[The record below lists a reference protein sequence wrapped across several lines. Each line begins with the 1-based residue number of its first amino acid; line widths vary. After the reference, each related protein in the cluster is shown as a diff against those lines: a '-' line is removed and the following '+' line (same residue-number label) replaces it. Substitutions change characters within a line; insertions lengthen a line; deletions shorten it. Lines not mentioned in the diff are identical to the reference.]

1 MKKAKRHIWQVN
13 AALRKAVL
21 EKTQQAAR
29 IEKRFRSLLENGS
42 EIILLLDKYYVP
54 FYRSPASLRLTGW
67 TLEER
72 NRITTM
78 ELIHPGDRAALTEA
92 FQKTIAD
99 PGKPYP
105 VQFRALHRA
114 GHYIWLKG
122 AMTDL
127 LKDKDIQAV
136 VINLHDITESKVSEG
151 LLQSSY
157 EELRLL
163 AGHLQ
168 DIREKERSNMAREI
182 HDELG
187 QQLTGLKMDLA
198 WLNRRPDLNDKVSR
212 DKIRGLLT
220 LIDGTVNTVRRLA
233 AELRPSILDDLGLEE
248 ALEWHSRQF
257 ERRSGVRISFIC
269 FGQKQVLPSAVA
281 TGLFRIYQEA
291 LTNVARH
298 ARAASVT
305 AVLDSSRERVV
316 LTVSD
321 DGQGFDVKG
330 TASKNTLGLLGMKER
345 ALMMGARYEFTSQP
359 GQGTTIEVS
368 VPMQEIHP
376 ENP

>member
-1 MKKAKRHIWQVN
+1 M
-13 AALRKAVL
+13 
-21 EKTQQAAR
+21 
-29 IEKRFRSLLENGS
+29 
-42 EIILLLDKYYVP
+42 
-54 FYRSPASLRLTGW
+54 
-67 TLEER
+67 
-72 NRITTM
+72 
-78 ELIHPGDRAALTEA
+78 
-92 FQKTIAD
+92 
-99 PGKPYP
+99 
-105 VQFRALHRA
+105 
-114 GHYIWLKG
+114 
-122 AMTDL
+122 
-127 LKDKDIQAV
+127 
-136 VINLHDITESKVSEG
+136 
-151 LLQSSY
+151 
-157 EELRLL
+157 
-163 AGHLQ
+163 
-168 DIREKERSNMAREI
+168 
-182 HDELG
+182 
-187 QQLTGLKMDLA
+187 
-198 WLNRRPDLNDKVSR
+198 NDKVSR

-257 ERRSGVRISFIC
+257 ERRSGIRISFIC